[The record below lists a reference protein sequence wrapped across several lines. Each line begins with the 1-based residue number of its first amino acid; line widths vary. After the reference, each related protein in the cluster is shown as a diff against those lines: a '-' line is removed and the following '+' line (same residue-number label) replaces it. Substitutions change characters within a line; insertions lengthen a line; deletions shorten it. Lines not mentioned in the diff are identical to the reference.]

1 MHLANFILILLC
13 LLAGQLLRHVDSFP
27 KEGHKALNTFII
39 YIALPAVAF
48 RYVPL
53 IEWSASIVWPFLSQF
68 LVFGIAL
75 LAVWFFSKIK
85 PIDTTTRGALLLT
98 MGLSNTSFVG
108 FPLVETWY
116 GSDAIK
122 IALLSD
128 QGAFFVLSI
137 LGIGYATWYAEGHVS
152 ARYLMKRIVTF
163 PPFIAFLIAIY
174 LSRMPLPE
182 WWNTLMEKLSAPLV
196 PLALVS
202 VSLQI
207 SFKEPFNR
215 WSELGYALVVKLL
228 LAPAVVMFLLAVF
241 SNLPSIYFKITV
253 FEAAMA
259 PMVTAYVV
267 ASQFRLNS
275 GLAGYIVGVG
285 ILLSLFTTAGWYW
298 VMENVWTF

>member
-1 MHLANFILILLC
+1 M
-13 LLAGQLLRHVDSFP
+13 AGQLLRKVASFP
-27 KEGHKALNTFII
+27 KDGHKALNTFVI

-53 IEWSASIVWPFLSQF
+53 IEWSGSIVWPFLSQF

-75 LAVWFFSKIK
+75 LAVWIFSKIK

-137 LGIGYATWYAEGHVS
+137 LGIGYATWYAEGYVS
-152 ARYLMKRIVTF
+152 VRYLIKRIVTF
-163 PPFIAFLIAIY
+163 PPFIAFLIAISI
-174 LSRMPLPE
+174 SRVPLPE

-207 SFKEPFNR
+207 SFREPFDR
-215 WSELGYALVVKLL
+215 WGELTYALMVKLL
-228 LAPAVVMFLLAVF
+228 LAPAVILILFNLLT
-241 SNLPSIYFKITV
+241 NLPSMYYKITV

-259 PMVTAYVV
+259 PMVTSYVV

-275 GLAGYIVGVG
+275 GLAGYIVGIG
-285 ILLSLFTTAGWYW
+285 ILLSLITTAGWFW
-298 VMENVWTF
+298 IMETMLTT

>member
-1 MHLANFILILLC
+1 MANFILILIC
-13 LLAGQLLRHVDSFP
+13 LLAGQLLRKVSSFP
-27 KEGHKALNTFII
+27 KDGHKALNIFII

-75 LAVWFFSKIK
+75 IAVWIFSKIK

-137 LGIGYATWYAEGHVS
+137 LGIGYATWYAEGYVS
-152 ARYLMKRIVTF
+152 VRYLMKRIITF
-163 PPFIAFLIAIY
+163 PPFIAFLIAI
-174 LSRMPLPE
+174 SISHMPLPA

-207 SFKEPFNR
+207 SFKEPFDR
-215 WSELGYALVVKLL
+215 WSELGYALMVKLL
-228 LAPAVVMFLLAVF
+228 LAPAVVMVLL
-241 SNLPSIYFKITV
+241 SLLTNLTSLYYKITV

-259 PMVTAYVV
+259 PMVTSYVV

-275 GLAGYIVGVG
+275 GLAGYIVGIG
-285 ILLSLFTTAGWYW
+285 ILLSLLTTAGWYW
-298 VMENVWTF
+298 VLENILTT